1 MAVRWLEWAAK
12 HSHVNAAAE
21 LGQRLAQR
29 ADERAEGFLQ
39 QAADAGHAQ
48 ATFNL
53 AVLLSRQE
61 KYSEAAILQEVS
73 CRQGVL
79 LGCTAL
85 GASQLAGRG
94 LEKDESAAFRSFS
107 LAAQGGELEGMY
119 RVGAMLDAGIGT
131 RRDQERAA
139 SWFPSLVARESN
151 RCRYEKAALQGHM
164 QAQYGLGE
172 LCAWGLGGKAQDPK
186 EARKWFQLA
195 GARGHV
201 MAKRRLRDVDF
212 IE

>member
-139 SWFPSLVARESN
+139 SW
-151 RCRYEKAALQGHM
+151 YEKAALQGHM